1 MRIAICDDDLSL
13 DKQLRQFIHETY
25 RDIDM
30 LIDLYN
36 SGEQFL
42 NKISS
47 SKIKYDLVLLDI
59 EMNEVSGLKVAT
71 ELKKTFPET
80 YIVFIT
86 SHDEFALTG
95 YEVSAFRFLVKPIQ
109 APKLLEAIES
119 VKKEILDKRTIQVQD
134 MDRYTVLNV
143 NDILYLEAQ
152 NKNVKIVLMDQ
163 SLYDKNG
170 IDYYTQYLL
179 SDDFYRVHRSYL
191 INFNFIT
198 FIEKLNV
205 QMANG
210 DLIPISRLRKK
221 LFDETF
227 QSFVKRTA
235 R

>member
-1 MRIAICDDDLSL
+1 
-13 DKQLRQFIHETY
+13 
-25 RDIDM
+25 
-30 LIDLYN
+30 
-36 SGEQFL
+36 
-42 NKISS
+42 
-47 SKIKYDLVLLDI
+47 
-59 EMNEVSGLKVAT
+59 
-71 ELKKTFPET
+71 
-80 YIVFIT
+80 
-86 SHDEFALTG
+86 
-95 YEVSAFRFLVKPIQ
+95 
-109 APKLLEAIES
+109 
-119 VKKEILDKRTIQVQD
+119 
-134 MDRYTVLNV
+134 
-143 NDILYLEAQ
+143 
-152 NKNVKIVLMDQ
+152 MDQ

-170 IDYYTQYLL
+170 IDYYAQYLL

>member
-30 LIDLYN
+30 LIDIYI

-47 SKIKYDLVLLDI
+47 SKIIYDLVLLDI

-71 ELKKTFPET
+71 ELKKTFSKT
-80 YIVFIT
+80 HIVFIT

-109 APKLLEAIES
+109 APKLLEAIEA
-119 VKKEILDKRTIQVQD
+119 VKKEILDKKTIQVQD
-134 MDRYTVLNV
+134 MDRQTILYV

-152 NKNVKIVLMDQ
+152 NKNVKIVLREQ

-170 IDYYTQYLL
+170 IDFYTQCLV

-191 INFNFIT
+191 INFNYIT
-198 FIEKLNV
+198 FIERLNV

-221 LFDETF
+221 LFDEAF

>member
-30 LIDLYN
+30 LIDIYN

-47 SKIKYDLVLLDI
+47 SKIIYDLVLLDI

-71 ELKKTFPET
+71 ELKKTFSNT
-80 YIVFIT
+80 HIVFIT

-109 APKLLEAIES
+109 APKLLEAIAA
-119 VKKEILDKRTIQVQD
+119 VKKQILDKRTIQVQD
-134 MDRYTVLNV
+134 MDRQTILYV

-152 NKNVKIVLMDQ
+152 NKNVKIVLREQ

-170 IDYYTQYLL
+170 IDFYTQCLV

-191 INFNFIT
+191 INFNYIT

-221 LFDETF
+221 LFDEAF

>member
-134 MDRYTVLNV
+134 MDR
-143 NDILYLEAQ
+143 
-152 NKNVKIVLMDQ
+152 
-163 SLYDKNG
+163 
-170 IDYYTQYLL
+170 
-179 SDDFYRVHRSYL
+179 
-191 INFNFIT
+191 
-198 FIEKLNV
+198 
-205 QMANG
+205 
-210 DLIPISRLRKK
+210 
-221 LFDETF
+221 
-227 QSFVKRTA
+227 
-235 R
+235 

>member
-1 MRIAICDDDLSL
+1 M
-13 DKQLRQFIHETY
+13 
-25 RDIDM
+25 
-30 LIDLYN
+30 
-36 SGEQFL
+36 
-42 NKISS
+42 
-47 SKIKYDLVLLDI
+47 
-59 EMNEVSGLKVAT
+59 
-71 ELKKTFPET
+71 
-80 YIVFIT
+80 
-86 SHDEFALTG
+86 TG

-170 IDYYTQYLL
+170 IDYYAQYLL

>member
-163 SLYDKNG
+163 LLYDKNG
-170 IDYYTQYLL
+170 IDYYAQYLL

-221 LFDETF
+221 LFDEAF

>member
-30 LIDLYN
+30 LIDIYI

-47 SKIKYDLVLLDI
+47 SKIIYDLVLLDI

-71 ELKKTFPET
+71 ELKKTFSNT
-80 YIVFIT
+80 HIVFIT

-109 APKLLEAIES
+109 APKLLEAIEA
-119 VKKEILDKRTIQVQD
+119 VKKQILDKRTIQVQD
-134 MDRYTVLNV
+134 MDRQTILYV

-152 NKNVKIVLMDQ
+152 NKNVKIVLREQ

-170 IDYYTQYLL
+170 INFYTQCLV

-191 INFNFIT
+191 INFNYIT

-221 LFDETF
+221 LFDEAF